1 MAASACLN
9 VNGFIIAAIL
19 LTINLVHPRI
29 ANQING
35 DENKYSPVKSSVIE
49 SAACDSEIYCIGGD
63 GTILHT
69 VQMARLYN
77 DSKEFVDKPLK
88 AEPNHTLRKF
98 DTFMRVNI

>member
-1 MAASACLN
+1 MAASACRN
-9 VNGFIIAAIL
+9 ADGFIITAIL
-19 LTINLVHPRI
+19 LTINWVHPRI

-35 DENKYSPVKSSVIE
+35 IENKHGYIKSNVIE
-49 SAACDSEIYCIGGD
+49 SAGCDSEIYCIGGD

-88 AEPNHTLRKF
+88 TEQNYILRKF

>member
-1 MAASACLN
+1 MAANACLN
-9 VNGFIIAAIL
+9 VNGFIITAIF

-29 ANQING
+29 ANQKIFI
-35 DENKYSPVKSSVIE
+35 ENKHGYIKNNVIE
-49 SAACDSEIYCIGGD
+49 PAACDSEIYCIGGD

-88 AEPNHTLRKF
+88 TEPNQTLQKF
-98 DTFMRVNI
+98 DIFMRVNI